1 MNEDARAYEHPLY
14 DVLMKAPGLSVAV
27 AHLDDILTWGLAN
40 ALWVF
45 PMATSCCGIEL
56 MAAAASRVDLDRMGT
71 IVRGTPRQADVMVIA
86 GTITIKMAPK
96 VK

>member
-1 MNEDARAYEHPLY
+1 MAMNEDARAYEHPLY

-45 PMATSCCGIEL
+45 PMATKIGRASCRE
-56 MAAAASRVDLDRMGT
+56 RV
-71 IVRGTPRQADVMVIA
+71 
-86 GTITIKMAPK
+86 
-96 VK
+96 